1 MGVIEEEGFDF
12 LTIHHFQFT
21 IVQSLFHIITPYH
34 SPCNPRKG
42 SQRKARNVGAPE
54 RHDGMRTCSEE
65 PDPSSAGFWRRSEGY
80 AQNIQGKEKLISY
93 FYGMISKATIDKIF
107 STIRVEE
114 IIGEYV
120 QLKRAGS
127 NFKGL
132 SPFHDEK
139 SPSFVVSPSKQI
151 WKDFSSGKGGT
162 AISFLME
169 IESFT
174 YPEALRHAAKKYG
187 IEVEEDRR
195 EQTDEEKQSQTDKE
209 LLYKIHEIANDFFQ
223 QQMFETEEGK
233 SIAYSYFKERELR
246 DEIIT
251 KFQLGY
257 APEQKNAFTEF
268 ALEKGYSKEIL
279 EKSGLS
285 IFPENSPGGID
296 RFRER
301 VIFPIHSFS
310 GRVLGF
316 GARILRNN
324 VKTAKYL
331 NSPETEIYH
340 KSQVLYGLNQG
351 KQAISRNNLCLLVEG
366 YMDVIALHQSGIEN
380 VVSSSGTALTV
391 DQIKLIKR
399 LTENVTILFDG
410 DSAGIKASF
419 RSIDMLLSEAMN
431 IRVLLFPDG
440 DDPDSFSRKHPQEYV
455 ENFIKN
461 EAKDFIAFKAE
472 ILLKEAGDDPIR
484 KAESIRD
491 IVKSVAFVQN
501 ALKQEVYL
509 KEVANKFGL
518 SEQSLFNELNV
529 QKQLQKQHISPQQRQ
544 AAQVQPKLEKVT
556 EVLQTVDPLFILEEK
571 LVELMLKYGDR
582 VLDRVD
588 EENNAYQITVIEEI
602 MGHLR
607 EDEYEIQ
614 SVINKKI
621 VDEIQI
627 GIKDNELR
635 SGNFF
640 MTLLDET
647 ITGKVA
653 DALVDEYETS
663 DWGKHQIFFSSEE
676 EVVPKIVQDV
686 IFRHKREFVMK
697 IIMGMKDEL
706 SETKNNEET
715 YKKIMNLT
723 QLRKELDEKLFR
735 IL

>member
-1 MGVIEEEGFDF
+1 
-12 LTIHHFQFT
+12 
-21 IVQSLFHIITPYH
+21 
-34 SPCNPRKG
+34 
-42 SQRKARNVGAPE
+42 
-54 RHDGMRTCSEE
+54 
-65 PDPSSAGFWRRSEGY
+65 
-80 AQNIQGKEKLISY
+80 
-93 FYGMISKATIDKIF
+93 MISKQTIDKIF

-139 SPSFVVSPSKQI
+139 TASFVVSPSKQI

-187 IEVEEDRR
+187 IEIEEDKR
-195 EQTDEEKQSQTDKE
+195 ELTDEEKQSQTDKE

-223 QQMFETEEGK
+223 DQMLETEEGR

-246 DEIIT
+246 DEIIR
-251 KFQLGY
+251 KFHLGY
-257 APEQKNAFTEF
+257 SPELKNAFTQF
-268 ALEKGYSKEIL
+268 ALDKGYSKEIL

-285 IFPENSPGGID
+285 IFPENAPNGID

-316 GARILRNN
+316 GARILKNN
-324 VKTAKYL
+324 IKTAKYL

-340 KSQVLYGLNQG
+340 KSSVLYGLNQS
-351 KQAISRNNLCLLVEG
+351 KQAISKNNLCLLVEG
-366 YMDVIALHQSGIEN
+366 YMDVIALHQAGIEN

-391 DQIKLIKR
+391 EQIKLIKR

-410 DSAGIKASF
+410 DAAGIKASF

-440 DDPDSFSRKHPQEYV
+440 DDPDSFSRKHPQQFV
-455 ENFIKN
+455 ENFIKE
-461 EAKDFIAFKAE
+461 EAKDFIDFKAE
-472 ILLKEAGDDPIR
+472 ILLKEAGSDPIK

-509 KEVANKFGL
+509 KEVSNKFGL

-529 QKQLQKQHISPQQRQ
+529 QKQLQKQQVSPQQRQ
-544 AAQVQPKLEKVT
+544 EAQIQPKLERVT
-556 EVLQTVDPLFILEEK
+556 EASQTVDPLLVLEEK

-582 VLDRVD
+582 ILDRAD
-588 EENNAYQITVIEEI
+588 EENQAYQITVIEEI
-602 MGHLR
+602 IGHLQ
-607 EDEYEIQ
+607 EDNYEIQ
-614 SVINKKI
+614 SGINKKI
-621 VDEIQI
+621 VEEIKI
-627 GIKDNELR
+627 GIANKELR
-635 SGNFF
+635 SGEFF
-640 MTLLDET
+640 ITLLDED
-647 ITGKVA
+647 ISGKIA
-653 DALVDEYETS
+653 DALVEPYENS

-686 IFRHKREFVMK
+686 IFRHKRAFVMK
-697 IIMGMKDEL
+697 IINDMKTEL
-706 SETKNNEET
+706 SETENNEET

-723 QLRKELDEKLFR
+723 HLRKELDEKLFR
-735 IL
+735 VL

>member
-1 MGVIEEEGFDF
+1 
-12 LTIHHFQFT
+12 
-21 IVQSLFHIITPYH
+21 
-34 SPCNPRKG
+34 
-42 SQRKARNVGAPE
+42 
-54 RHDGMRTCSEE
+54 
-65 PDPSSAGFWRRSEGY
+65 
-80 AQNIQGKEKLISY
+80 
-93 FYGMISKATIDKIF
+93 MISKQTIDKIF

-139 SPSFVVSPSKQI
+139 SPSFIVSPSKQI

-187 IEVEEDRR
+187 IEIEEDLRQQTP
-195 EQTDEEKQSQTDKE
+195 EQKQSQTDKE
-209 LLYKIHEIANDFFQ
+209 LLYKIHEVANDFFQ
-223 QQMFETEEGK
+223 EQMFNTDEGK
-233 SIAYSYFKERELR
+233 TIAYSYFKERELR
-246 DEIIT
+246 DEIIR

-257 APEQKNAFTEF
+257 SPEQKNSFTEF

-285 IFPENSPGGID
+285 IFPENSPNGID

-316 GARILRNN
+316 GARILKNN

-351 KQAISRNNLCLLVEG
+351 KQAISKNNLCLLVEG
-366 YMDVIALHQSGIEN
+366 YMDVIALHQSGIEH

-391 DQIKLIKR
+391 EQIKLIKR

-410 DSAGIKASF
+410 DAAGIKASF
-419 RSIDMLLSEAMN
+419 RSIDMLLSESMN

-440 DDPDSFSRKHPQEYV
+440 DDPDSFSRKHPQDYV
-455 ENFIKN
+455 EKFIKN
-461 EAKDFIAFKAE
+461 EAKDFIDFKAE
-472 ILLKEAGDDPIR
+472 ILLKDAGSDPIR
-484 KAESIRD
+484 KAEAIRD

-509 KEVANKFGL
+509 KEVSNKFGL

-529 QKQLQKQHISPQQRQ
+529 QKQLQKQNISPQQRQ
-544 AAQVQPKLEKVT
+544 ETQVQPKLEKVV
-556 EVLQTVDPLFILEEK
+556 EFSQNIDPLLILEEK
-571 LVELMLKYGDR
+571 LVELMLKYGDL
-582 VLDRVD
+582 VLDRQD
-588 EENNAYQITVIEEI
+588 EESNQYQITVIEEI
-602 MGHLR
+602 IGHFQ
-607 EDEYEIQ
+607 EDDYEIQ
-614 SVINKKI
+614 SEINRKI
-621 VDEIQI
+621 VEEIKQ
-627 GIKDNELR
+627 GITENELR
-635 SGNFF
+635 SGNVF
-640 MTLLDET
+640 MTLMDEN
-647 ITGKVA
+647 ISAKIA
-653 DALVDEYETS
+653 DALLNPHENS
-663 DWGKHQIFFSSEE
+663 DWGKHQIFFSTEE

-697 IIMGMKDEL
+697 IINMMKNEL
-706 SETKNNEET
+706 SATENNDET
-715 YKKIMNLT
+715 YKKIINLN

-735 IL
+735 VL

>member
-1 MGVIEEEGFDF
+1 
-12 LTIHHFQFT
+12 
-21 IVQSLFHIITPYH
+21 
-34 SPCNPRKG
+34 
-42 SQRKARNVGAPE
+42 
-54 RHDGMRTCSEE
+54 
-65 PDPSSAGFWRRSEGY
+65 
-80 AQNIQGKEKLISY
+80 
-93 FYGMISKATIDKIF
+93 MISKATIDKIF

-139 SPSFVVSPSKQI
+139 TASFVVSPSKQI

-169 IESFT
+169 IENFT

-187 IEVEEDRR
+187 IEIEEDTR
-195 EQTDEEKQSQTDKE
+195 ELTEDEKQSQTDKE
-209 LLYKIHEIANDFFQ
+209 LLFKIHEIANNFFQ
-223 QQMFETEEGK
+223 EQLFETEEGK
-233 SIAYSYFKERELR
+233 TIGYSYFKERALR
-246 DEIIT
+246 DEIIK
-251 KFQLGY
+251 KFHLGY
-257 APEQKNAFTEF
+257 SPEKKNAFTEY
-268 ALEKGYSKEIL
+268 ALDKGYSKEIL

-285 IFPENSPGGID
+285 IFPENSPNGVD

-316 GARILRNN
+316 GARILKNN

-340 KSQVLYGLNQG
+340 KSNVLYGLNQS
-351 KQAISRNNLCLLVEG
+351 KQAISKNNLCLLVEG

-391 DQIKLIKR
+391 EQIKLIKR

-410 DSAGIKASF
+410 DKAGIKASF
-419 RSIDMLLSEAMN
+419 RSIDMLLSESMN

-440 DDPDSFSRKHPQEYV
+440 DDPDSFARKHPQEYV
-455 ENFIKN
+455 ENFIQK
-461 EAKDFIAFKAE
+461 EAKDFIDFKAE
-472 ILLKEAGDDPIR
+472 ILLKEAGDDPIK

-491 IVKSVAFVQN
+491 IVKSVGFVQN

-509 KEVANKFGL
+509 KEVSNKFQL

-529 QKQLQKQHISPQQRQ
+529 QKQLQKQQNTPQHKQE
-544 AAQVQPKLEKVT
+544 APIKTKLEKVPN
-556 EVLQTVDPLFILEEK
+556 VLETVNPILVLEEK
-571 LVELMLKYGDR
+571 MVELMLKYGDR
-582 VLDRVD
+582 ILNRTD

-602 MGHLR
+602 ITHL
-607 EDEYEIQ
+607 EVDQCEIQ
-614 SVINKKI
+614 SPLNQKI
-621 VDEIQI
+621 IDEIKS
-627 GIKDNELR
+627 GIAENELR

-640 MTLLDET
+640 MTLMDEE
-647 ITGKVA
+647 ITGKIA
-653 DALVDEYETS
+653 DALVEPYENS
-663 DWGKHQIFFSSEE
+663 DWGKYQIFFSTEE
-676 EVVPKIVQDV
+676 EVLPKLVQDV
-686 IFRHKREFVMK
+686 IFRYKREYILK
-697 IIMGMKDEL
+697 IINDMKKQL
-706 SETKNNEET
+706 SENENNDET
-715 YKKIMNLT
+715 YKKIISLN

-735 IL
+735 VL